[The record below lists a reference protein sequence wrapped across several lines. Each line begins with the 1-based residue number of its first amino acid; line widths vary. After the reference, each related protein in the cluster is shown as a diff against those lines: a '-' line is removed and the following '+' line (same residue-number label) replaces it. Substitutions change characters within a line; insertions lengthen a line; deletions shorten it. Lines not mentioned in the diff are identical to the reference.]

1 MCRHSPSNDGGHQ
14 KSSFCQEKL
23 NLIFNFFYPAIFSTF
38 TKVLIMLF
46 RPSFSSSAK
55 SYETKRQLLSTTK
68 SFCVQYESH
77 FMKIKTIS
85 QNCFLRTFCYF
96 APKTSQGKMN
106 LTCKMVVND
115 RLQNQ
120 FRIFFS
126 TELDHSL
133 LFHQQRFLVTR
144 NNMSHVKNAR
154 HSRYSFVNNVMDKVD
169 EGKS

>member
-120 FRIFFS
+120 FRIFFQQNQIIPFFS
-126 TELDHSL
+126 ISRGFQSLETTCHMSKMPDILDTL
-133 LFHQQRFLVTR
+133 L
-144 NNMSHVKNAR
+144 
-154 HSRYSFVNNVMDKVD
+154 
-169 EGKS
+169 